1 MFLSLQHM
9 RDLFYTLLHMLGRKT
24 KAYRTFSLADW
35 GLPAGTS
42 VALDFLIKTRII
54 WELVKTYL

>member
-1 MFLSLQHM
+1 
-9 RDLFYTLLHMLGRKT
+9 MLGRKT